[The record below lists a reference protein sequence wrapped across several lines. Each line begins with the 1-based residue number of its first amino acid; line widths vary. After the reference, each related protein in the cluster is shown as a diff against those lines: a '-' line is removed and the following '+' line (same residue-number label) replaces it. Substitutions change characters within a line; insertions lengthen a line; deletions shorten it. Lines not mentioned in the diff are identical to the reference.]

1 MKQKTFVTVLL
12 VLMLALSVL
21 AGGCQGKNVPAATVG
36 DREITV
42 QQLKTSYL
50 SGLDYASYSGYD
62 TSTDEGKIAYRDY
75 MLDSLIAT
83 SMKAYQAKLAGIT
96 LTADEQTEAEN
107 TAKKN
112 YDDTFQ
118 SFVDKAT
125 SAGSSSPEAYAKTLF
140 TNALVSNNTT
150 VAKLKATMLEDAQND
165 TMIAKHKEMLLQG
178 ISLSEDE
185 LAQKYKDELAV
196 QKEELAADP
205 SKYFTYESYA
215 NYGYSAVPLYVP
227 EGFFRVRQILVAD
240 EATAALIKQKLDAGE
255 DFETLLKQYNTDPG
269 MQDETNAAGYL
280 VGKGASYVES
290 FLNAALALAKDGDVS
305 APVQSDYG
313 WHIIKRVSTEASR
326 EIPYAEVKDKLDAYE
341 QLKYQNQYYSDI
353 VAGWVADNTL
363 VTKYPDN
370 YASIGQ
376 N

>member
-1 MKQKTFVTVLL
+1 MKHKTLVTVLL
-12 VLMLALSVL
+12 ILALTMSAL
-21 AGGCQGKNVPAATVG
+21 LGGCQSKDLPAATVG

-42 QQLKTSYL
+42 QQLKTAYA
-50 SGLDYASYSGYD
+50 SGLDYASYYGYD
-62 TSTDEGKIAYRDY
+62 TSTAEGKTSYRDY

-83 SMKAYQAKLAGIT
+83 SMKVYQAKLAGIT
-96 LTADEQTEAEN
+96 LTADEQAAAEE

-118 SFVDKAT
+118 SFVDQATKAGA
-125 SAGSSSPEAYAKTLF
+125 SNPEAYAKTLF
-140 TNALVSNNTT
+140 TKALVSNKTT
-150 VAKLKATMLEDAQND
+150 VSKLKATMLTDAEEN
-165 TMIAKHKEMLLQG
+165 TLISKHKEVLLQG

-185 LAQKYKDELAV
+185 LAQKYADELAA
-196 QKEELAADP
+196 QKAEFTTDP
-205 SKYFTYESYA
+205 SKYFTYESYST
-215 NYGYSAVPLYVP
+215 YGYSAIPLFVP

-240 EATAALIKQKLDAGE
+240 EATAALVKQKIDAGE
-255 DFETLLKQYNTDPG
+255 DFETLLKEYNTDPG
-269 MQDETNAAGYL
+269 MQDEANAAGYL
-280 VGKGASYVES
+280 VGTGASYVES

-313 WHIIKRVSTEASR
+313 WHIIKRVSTEASH
-326 EIPYAEVKDKLDAYE
+326 EIPYADVKGQLDAYE
-341 QLKYQNQYYSDI
+341 QTLYQNQYYSDL

-376 N
+376 

>member
-1 MKQKTFVTVLL
+1 MKHKTLVTVLL
-12 VLMLALSVL
+12 ILVLTMSSLL
-21 AGGCQGKNVPAATVG
+21 GGCQSKDLPAATVG

-42 QQLKTSYL
+42 QQLKTAYA
-50 SGLDYASYSGYD
+50 SGLDYASYYGYD
-62 TSTDEGKIAYRDY
+62 TSTAEGKTSYRDY

-83 SMKAYQAKLAGIT
+83 SMKVYQAKLAGIT
-96 LTADEQTEAEN
+96 LTADEQAAAEE

-118 SFVDKAT
+118 SFVDQATKAGA
-125 SAGSSSPEAYAKTLF
+125 SNPEAYAKTLF
-140 TNALVSNNTT
+140 TKALVSNKTT
-150 VAKLKATMLEDAQND
+150 VSKLKATMLADAEDN
-165 TMIAKHKEMLLQG
+165 TLISKHKEVLLQG

-185 LAQKYKDELAV
+185 LAQKYADELAA
-196 QKEELAADP
+196 QKAEFTTDP
-205 SKYFTYESYA
+205 SKYFTYESYST
-215 NYGYSAVPLYVP
+215 YGYSAIPLFVP

-240 EATAALIKQKLDAGE
+240 EATAALVKQKIDAGE
-255 DFETLLKQYNTDPG
+255 DFEALLKEYNTDPG
-269 MQDETNAAGYL
+269 MQDEANAAGYL
-280 VGKGASYVES
+280 VGTGASYVES

-313 WHIIKRVSTEASR
+313 WHIIKRVSTEASH
-326 EIPYAEVKDKLDAYE
+326 EIPYADVKGQLDAYE
-341 QLKYQNQYYSDI
+341 QTLYQNQYYSDL

-376 N
+376 